1 MAKTL
6 DFKDF
11 MVVDYAPGMDPIIKR
26 AAKKRKLDAG
36 AGSNAEY
43 SSTYAPDEQID
54 TIDEAEKQLF
64 MDPADKMW
72 KVSYDHGPHQ
82 SNTIKVKAKS
92 QSHAWEVAK
101 QVAKKKYGHNRITSG
116 SVESMK
122 EEVEL
127 DEALNAQQRRLRAL
141 QMKRMKSKI
150 ELGKERAARRFAD
163 KDRLMTRARR
173 QARSQL
179 FKRITK
185 GQSKD
190 ELTYQRRQEIEKRL
204 DSPAMKKIIDRIAIK
219 MLPKERQAEIQR
231 HKSGGQQ

>member
-36 AGSNAEY
+36 AGTNAEY

-54 TIDEAEKQLF
+54 TIDEGKKLTDTKADWRSDKSATAKNWSHNKLMKVAKHDRSAEKE
-64 MDPADKMW
+64 
-72 KVSYDHGPHQ
+72 
-82 SNTIKVKAKS
+82 IKR
-92 QSHAWEVAK
+92 
-101 QVAKKKYGHNRITSG
+101 RIASKEY
-116 SVESMK
+116 VFAN

-141 QMKRMKSKI
+141 QMKRKQPKI

-163 KDRLMTRARR
+163 KDVLSRRARR
-173 QARSQL
+173 AARTRL
-179 FKRITK
+179 FQMLTK
-185 GQSKD
+185 GIPKA

-204 DSPAMKKIIDRIAIK
+204 DSPGMKKAIERIAVK

-231 HKSGGQQ
+231 HRSGGN

>member
-1 MAKTL
+1 
-6 DFKDF
+6 
-11 MVVDYAPGMDPIIKR
+11 
-26 AAKKRKLDAG
+26 
-36 AGSNAEY
+36 
-43 SSTYAPDEQID
+43 
-54 TIDEAEKQLF
+54 
-64 MDPADKMW
+64 
-72 KVSYDHGPHQ
+72 VSYDHGPHQ

-101 QVAKKKYGHNRITSG
+101 EVAKKKYGHNRITSG

>member
-26 AAKKRKLDAG
+26 AAKKRKMDSG

-43 SSTYAPDEQID
+43 SSTYAPGEQVD
-54 TIDEAEKQLF
+54 TIDENIGGLFKNASEWESSAKARGLVVKSMTHPSGEATKYQIAKDKQGNNRGHF
-64 MDPADKMW
+64 
-72 KVSYDHGPHQ
+72 DHG
-82 SNTIKVKAKS
+82 TKS
-92 QSHAWEVAK
+92 
-101 QVAKKKYGHNRITSG
+101 GRL
-116 SVESMK
+116 K

-127 DEALNAQQRRLRAL
+127 DEALNSQQRRMRAL
-141 QMKRMKSKI
+141 QMKRKQAKI
-150 ELGKERAARRFAD
+150 ELGRERASRRFAD

-173 QARSQL
+173 AARTRM
-179 FKRITK
+179 FKVLTK
-185 GQSKD
+185 GASKS
-190 ELTYQRRQEIEKRL
+190 ELPYQRRQEIEKRL
-204 DSPAMKKIIDRIAIK
+204 DSPVMKKVIDRLAMK